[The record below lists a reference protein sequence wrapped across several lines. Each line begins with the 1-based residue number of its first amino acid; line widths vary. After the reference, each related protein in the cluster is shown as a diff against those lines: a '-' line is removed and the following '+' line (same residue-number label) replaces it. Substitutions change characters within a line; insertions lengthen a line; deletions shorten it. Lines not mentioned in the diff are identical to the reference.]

1 MKGQSL
7 KVTIAHGRKCLFID
21 GFLVLVTGPTYTI
34 PPWNS
39 PKKANER
46 VLAVM
51 ETNNRKR
58 RSTCNVYSPELRAKI
73 GEVAAKCGNH
83 AAVKK
88 FSMELGKLVS
98 DSRVRGIKFR

>member
-1 MKGQSL
+1 M
-7 KVTIAHGRKCLFID
+7 
-21 GFLVLVTGPTYTI
+21 TGPTYII

-39 PKKANER
+39 PKKANEQ

-58 RSTCNVYSPELRAKI
+58 RSTYNVYSPELRAKI
-73 GEVAAKCGNH
+73 GEFAAECGNH
-83 AAVKK
+83 SAVKK

>member
-1 MKGQSL
+1 M
-7 KVTIAHGRKCLFID
+7 
-21 GFLVLVTGPTYTI
+21 LVIGPTYTI

-39 PKKANER
+39 PKKANEQ

-58 RSTCNVYSPELRAKI
+58 RSTYNVYSPELRAKI
-73 GEVAAKCGNH
+73 GEFAAECGNH

-88 FSMELGKLVS
+88 FSMELGKLV
-98 DSRVRGIKFR
+98 